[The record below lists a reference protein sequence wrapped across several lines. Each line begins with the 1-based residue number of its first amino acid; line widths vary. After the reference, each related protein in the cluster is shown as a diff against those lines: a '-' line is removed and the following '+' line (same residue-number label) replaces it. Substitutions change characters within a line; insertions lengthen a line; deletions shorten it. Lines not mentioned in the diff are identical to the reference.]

1 MAQTRKPAPANRRQ
15 WGEIMSYRITGCL
28 LLGASLCTLA
38 AAGYAAQ
45 APANPTASAT
55 LTLHEIANYVP
66 VTDTMLK
73 APKPEDWLMY
83 RGNYAG
89 WGYSPLRQID
99 KSNVKNLQLV
109 WSRAMAAGDN
119 EITPIVYNG
128 VMYLANPN
136 DVIQAIDA
144 SSGDLLWE
152 YKHPLPPRD
161 QLHNHQGEHKRS

>member
-1 MAQTRKPAPANRRQ
+1 MR
-15 WGEIMSYRITGCL
+15 
-28 LLGASLCTLA
+28 
-38 AAGYAAQ
+38 
-45 APANPTASAT
+45 
-55 LTLHEIANYVP
+55 EIANHVP
-66 VTDTMLK
+66 VTDAILK

-119 EITPIVYNG
+119 EITPIVYND

-161 QLHNHQGEHKRS
+161 QLHNHQGEHKRSLALYGNFVVFVSFGFYNLWWTYNLMQEPNQHFEINWAWEDSLARAAQALHQ